1 MTDDTSFME
10 SVGLVIGAI
19 AFLMW
24 VVSDVLEEQLI
35 GKCRGERQRGV
46 KARARA
52 EKHRAPKTA
61 TPASRSPGL
70 PRARVHRSS

>member
-35 GKCRGERQRGV
+35 GEKRRERHRVV
-46 KARARA
+46 KARSRA
-52 EKHRAPKTA
+52 EKRKAPP
-61 TPASRSPGL
+61 PAPRSRPPQL
-70 PRARVHRSS
+70 PRARVHRV